1 MRSPVIG
8 LVAICGMCALALEF
22 TGCSAPKKNV
32 EVVKNTSADSSVV
45 HVVVAEVKEM
55 SFEDWGSYSAD
66 LRGVE
71 DANLTAPYQGG
82 RVNFI
87 KPIGSHVAKGEAL
100 CDIDGEKYEAALEAA
115 KAQVE
120 VAKGELDRAK
130 INVEKGSIG
139 RSALDAANLAYQN
152 ARMLLAT
159 AQRAYEDSRCEAPFD
174 GVLVSRSIE
183 RYQTISPGVPTL
195 RLSKID
201 RIEAVISISETE
213 AFNYS
218 AGMKTEFKLLQ
229 DADRVYTGKLNS
241 IDMAVDQKSRT
252 VTARIELSNP
262 DGSLKPGMVGRARI
276 LRKTYTKA
284 IVVPTTALL
293 RLQNGISAMV
303 VENGV
308 AVQRN
313 VDVAVTTEN
322 TALIRSGLK
331 PGDILI
337 VSGAFQVS
345 NGTRVQYK

>member
-8 LVAICGMCALALEF
+8 LFAICGMCALAVQF
-22 TGCSAPKKNV
+22 AGCGAPKKSV
-32 EVVKNTSADSSVV
+32 EIVKKNSADSSVV
-45 HVVVAEVKEM
+45 HVVVAEVKEA

-71 DANLTAPYQGG
+71 DANLTAPFQGG

-87 KPIGSHVAKGEAL
+87 KPIGSHVAKGESL

-120 VAKGELDRAK
+120 VAKGELERAK

-139 RSALDAANLAYQN
+139 RSALDIANLAYQN
-152 ARMLLAT
+152 ARMAVAT
-159 AQRAYEDSRCEAPFD
+159 AQRAYEDSHCEAPFD

-183 RYQTISPGVPTL
+183 KFQTVSPGVSTV

-218 AGMKTEFKLLQ
+218 DGMKTEFKLLQ
-229 DADRVYTGKLNS
+229 NPDRVYIGKLKS

-252 VTARIELSNP
+252 ATARIELSNT

-284 IVVPTTALL
+284 VVVPTTALL
-293 RLQNGISAMV
+293 RLQNGTSAMV
-303 VENGV
+303 VENGI

-313 VDVAVTTEN
+313 VDVAIITDN
-322 TALIRSGLK
+322 IALIRSGLK

-337 VSGAFQVS
+337 ISGAFQVS
-345 NGTRVQYK
+345 NGTRVQF

>member
-8 LVAICGMCALALEF
+8 LVAVCGFFALVHF
-22 TGCSAPKKNV
+22 SGCGAPEKRVDVVKKNS
-32 EVVKNTSADSSVV
+32 TDSSVV
-45 HVVVAEVKEM
+45 HVVVAEVKET

-71 DANLTAPYQGG
+71 DANLTAPFQGG

-87 KPIGSHVAKGEAL
+87 KPIGSHVAKGESL

-159 AQRAYEDSRCEAPFD
+159 AQRAYEDSHCQAPFD
-174 GVLVSRSIE
+174 GVLVSRSMD
-183 RYQTISPGVPTL
+183 RYQTVLPGVPTV

-201 RIEAVISISETE
+201 RIEAVISISESE

-218 AGMKTEFKLLQ
+218 DGMKTEFKLLQ
-229 DADRVYTGKLNS
+229 NPDRIYEGKLKS

-252 VTARIELSNP
+252 VTARIELSNQ

-276 LRKTYTKA
+276 LRKTYAKA

-313 VDVAVTTEN
+313 VDVAVTTDN
-322 TALIRSGLK
+322 NALIRNGLK

-345 NGTRVQYK
+345 SGTRVRY